1 MRAMRLAP
9 GPVDSDRIT
18 HGSKARSHVQ
28 QPPFPNKQQKE
39 EVNMCVTGK
48 AKSRTTPFPKQQKAM
63 NICVTLKV
71 KSGNSCTKIDFGVQF
86 I

>member
-1 MRAMRLAP
+1 MKKQLSLQHQLCVKWELWATAP

-48 AKSRTTPFPKQQKAM
+48 DKSRTTPFPKTN
-63 NICVTLKV
+63 NICVT
-71 KSGNSCTKIDFGVQF
+71 
-86 I
+86 